1 MCHHFCVVVLG
12 GCAVLT
18 RIIIFSPHPTGAL
31 CHQHV
36 LFIPTPH
43 QYAHTFSVYDEH
55 MHLCPFD
62 TGLVEKNVELYFSGA
77 VKPIYDDNPDPS
89 DGLPTRRLGPINSWW
104 VAGFDGGEKALIGFT
119 TAYAEY
125 FLMEPS
131 AAYQPIMA
139 TMNEKIYL
147 SKVGVVSMLK
157 DDC

>member
-1 MCHHFCVVVLG
+1 
-12 GCAVLT
+12 
-18 RIIIFSPHPTGAL
+18 
-31 CHQHV
+31 
-36 LFIPTPH
+36 
-43 QYAHTFSVYDEH
+43 VYDEH
-55 MHLCPFD
+55 MHLCSFD
-62 TGLVEKNVELYFSGA
+62 TGLVEKNVELFFSGA

-131 AAYQPIMA
+131 PAYQPIMA

-147 SKVGVVSMLK
+147 SKVGVVSVYAVVTVSVCSLG
-157 DDC
+157 CH

>member
-1 MCHHFCVVVLG
+1 M
-12 GCAVLT
+12 
-18 RIIIFSPHPTGAL
+18 
-31 CHQHV
+31 
-36 LFIPTPH
+36 
-43 QYAHTFSVYDEH
+43 FSVYDEN

-125 FLMEPS
+125 VLMEPS
-131 AAYQPIMA
+131 PAYQPIMA

-147 SKVGVVSMLK
+147 SKVGVVSSPSYDYNFL
-157 DDC
+157 

>member
-1 MCHHFCVVVLG
+1 M
-12 GCAVLT
+12 
-18 RIIIFSPHPTGAL
+18 PTYD
-31 CHQHV
+31 C
-36 LFIPTPH
+36 
-43 QYAHTFSVYDEH
+43 SVYDQH

-119 TAYAEY
+119 TSYAEY
-125 FLMEPS
+125 VLMEPS
-131 AAYQPIMA
+131 TAYQPIMA

-147 SKVGVVSMLK
+147 SKVGVISLCVVCG
-157 DDC
+157 DC